1 MLEIGSIVDGK
12 YKVLNKIGQG
22 GMSVVYLALNER
34 ANKTWAIKEIRKD
47 GVQDFATVKQGL
59 IAETNIL
66 KSLNHKYLP
75 SIVDVIDDRDTFLI
89 VMDYIQGK
97 SLNTVLRES
106 LEHEAL
112 PIFVDD
118 VISWGK
124 QLCDVLYYLHT
135 RPNPIIYRDMK
146 PANVMLKPDGEICVV
161 DFGTARVF
169 KTGNTEDTTCL
180 GTPGYAAPEQYG
192 GNGQSRPQTD
202 IYNLGA
208 TLHHLITGRNP
219 AATPFN
225 FPKITQCRPT
235 LLEETPRDLRGRLLG
250 LEMIIDKCTQ
260 YDIANRYQSCA
271 ELKYDLE
278 HPEELGLPYRKK
290 LKQKMASFTSCA
302 GLAVILG
309 VISLFGMGMESNT
322 QKSGYDYYIDSASTA
337 STAEKLEMYKKAI
350 ALNPTKEDGYLKM
363 LEAML
368 DDNDFSTQEDVTLI
382 SVLNSRDNG
391 RDKDNKTYFQANKS
405 GYVEFSYQLG
415 LAYYYSVGSSG
426 DKSSAVGWF
435 KNVTDADMSQLD
447 FGEND
452 RYKEAWQARA
462 EILGKISSYYKNKI
476 GATNKAGDAEV
487 SYSDYWYDLMSL
499 FDSGV
504 AGQDNVITELRLY
517 NEIVYQIYTR
527 TVEFRNEAGISQ
539 ASMEKALDDITTR
552 MAGMLLDNNRQA
564 QDLKA
569 TIEENIAMARK
580 NIKAT
585 FSTDTPGDNE
595 GARKSGA
602 ADDDVTNEDAA
613 SEDSAQ
619 GNAAKGGDS

>member
-1 MLEIGSIVDGK
+1 MLEIGSVVDGK

-59 IAETNIL
+59 IVETNIL
-66 KSLNHKYLP
+66 KSLSHKYLP
-75 SIVDVIDDRDTFLI
+75 SIVDVIDDKDTFLI

-97 SLNTVLRES
+97 SLNDVLRES
-106 LEHEAL
+106 MENEGL
-112 PIFVDD
+112 PIFVED

-124 QLCDVLYYLHT
+124 QLCDVFYYLHT
-135 RPNPIIYRDMK
+135 RPQPIIYRDMK

-235 LLEETPRDLRGRLLG
+235 LLEETPRDLRGKLLG

-260 YDIANRYQSCA
+260 YEIDKRYQSCA

-278 HPEELGLPYRKK
+278 HPEELGLPYRRTLKKK
-290 LKQKMASFTSCA
+290 LLSFGCCA
-302 GLAVILG
+302 GLALILG
-309 VISLFGMGMESNT
+309 GISLFGMGMESST
-322 QKSGYDYYIDSASTA
+322 KKSGYDYYIDNASTA
-337 STAEKLEMYKKAI
+337 SAADKIEAYKKAI
-350 ALNPTKEDGYLKM
+350 ALNPTKADAWLKM

-368 DDNDFSTQEDVTLI
+368 DDNDFSTEDDVAMTA
-382 SVLNSRDNG
+382 VLNSRDNG

-405 GYVEFSYQLG
+405 GYVQFSYQMG
-415 LAYYYSVGSSG
+415 MAYYYSVGSSG

-435 KNVTDADMSQLD
+435 KNVTDADMDALD
-447 FGEND
+447 LGDND

-462 EILGKISSYYKNKI
+462 QILGNISSYYKNKI
-476 GATNKAGDAEV
+476 GAANKAGDAEV

-527 TVEFRNEAGISQ
+527 TVEFKNEAGISQ
-539 ASMEKALDDITTR
+539 ESMEKALDDISVR
-552 MAGMLLDNNRQA
+552 MAAMLLDKNRQA
-564 QDLKA
+564 QELKM
-569 TIEENIAMARK
+569 TIESNIEMARK

-585 FSTDTPGDNE
+585 FAAVEVGQQIKVTFVTMDDGRTD
-595 GARKSGA
+595 
-602 ADDDVTNEDAA
+602 
-613 SEDSAQ
+613 Q
-619 GNAAKGGDS
+619 GGDALWAHKILNS

>member
-1 MLEIGSIVDGK
+1 MLQIGSVIDGK

-75 SIVDVIDDRDTFLI
+75 SIVDVIDERDTFLI

-97 SLNTVLRES
+97 SLNMVLKES
-106 LEHEAL
+106 LEHDGL
-112 PIFVDD
+112 PIFVED
-118 VISWGK
+118 VISWGN
-124 QLCDVLYYLHT
+124 QLCDVFYYLHT
-135 RPNPIIYRDMK
+135 RPDPIIYRDMK

-161 DFGTARVF
+161 DFGTARIF

-192 GNGQSRPQTD
+192 GNGQTRPQTD

-219 AATPFN
+219 SATPFN

-235 LLEETPRDLRGRLLG
+235 LLEETPRDLRSKLLG

-260 YDIANRYQSCA
+260 YNMEKRYQSCA

-278 HPEELGLPYRKK
+278 HPKELGLPYHKK
-290 LKQKMASFTSCA
+290 LKNKMAAFGSCA
-302 GLAVILG
+302 ALAVIFG
-309 VISLFGMGMESNT
+309 GISMFGMGMEKHT
-322 QKSGYDYYIDSASTA
+322 KTSGYAYYINNAATA
-337 STAEKLEMYKKAI
+337 STEEKIENYREAI
-350 ALNPTKEDGYLKM
+350 ALNPTDEEAYLGM

-368 DDNDFSTQEDVTLI
+368 ADNDFSAEDDVTLT

-391 RDKDNKTYFQANKS
+391 RSKNNKTYFQANKS

-435 KNVTDADMSQLD
+435 KNVADADMDALD
-447 FGEND
+447 MGENNV
-452 RYKEAWQARA
+452 YKQRWQARA
-462 EILGKISSYYKNKI
+462 EILGKISNYYKNKI
-476 GATNKAGDAEV
+476 GVTNKAGDAEV
-487 SYSDYWYDLMSL
+487 SYADYWNDLMSL
-499 FDSGV
+499 FDSDV

-527 TVEFRNEAGISQ
+527 TVEFKNEAGISRQ
-539 ASMEKALDDITTR
+539 SMEQALDDITDR
-552 MAGMLLDNNRQA
+552 MSAMYLDNNRQA
-564 QDLKA
+564 QELKN
-569 TIEENIAMARK
+569 TIENNIDMARK
-580 NIKAT
+580 NITAT
-585 FSTDTPGDNE
+585 FSGSGENGTDTTTEN
-595 GARKSGA
+595 
-602 ADDDVTNEDAA
+602 DA
-613 SEDSAQ
+613 E
-619 GNAAKGGDS
+619 GGDE